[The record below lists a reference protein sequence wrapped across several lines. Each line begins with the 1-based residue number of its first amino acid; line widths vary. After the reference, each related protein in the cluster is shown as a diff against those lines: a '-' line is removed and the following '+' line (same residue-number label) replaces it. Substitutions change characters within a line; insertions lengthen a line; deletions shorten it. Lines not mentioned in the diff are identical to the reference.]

1 MSIPTFFIF
10 PIILLVPI
18 ILSILGI
25 LQLDNTVMIGLIV
38 FWIVMMIL
46 DISVIGRN
54 EKYLKYETSFI
65 LTFFYKKTNL
75 RYAII
80 LTILSEIG
88 LIVLSSFVFVHSF
101 DIQIM
106 AIFCGFVGLI
116 HIDGFYKTKKFIRCY
131 NIE

>member
-1 MSIPTFFIF
+1 MSIPHFFIF
-10 PIILLVPI
+10 PIILLIPI

-25 LQLDNTVMIGLIV
+25 LQLDNTVMIGLIM
-38 FWIVMMIL
+38 FWIIMMIL

-106 AIFCGFVGLI
+106 SIFCGFVGMI
-116 HIDGFYKTKKFIRCY
+116 HIDGFYKTRNFIRHY